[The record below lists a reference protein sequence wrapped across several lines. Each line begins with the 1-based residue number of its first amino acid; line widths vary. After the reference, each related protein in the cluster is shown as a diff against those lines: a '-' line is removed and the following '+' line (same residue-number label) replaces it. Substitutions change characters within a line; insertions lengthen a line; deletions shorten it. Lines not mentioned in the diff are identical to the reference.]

1 MTHESEPDVAALRT
15 EVAELRELVAHLRT
29 RLDVTPAPAA
39 PTAGHESDHDPD
51 LEPAPSAR
59 SRRDLLKLAGG
70 VAAGAAGGVL
80 MTAAPAAAA
89 NADALTVG
97 AQHAPDAGTTPT
109 SGIDYSTSG
118 PYFGAAPHA
127 VFSVTDN
134 APSNG
139 ISAAIVGAGLDN
151 AAIGLAGLGPIY
163 DIFAAGS
170 GITGRVPFMNQGPP
184 TSDPWL
190 AGDVILDAHGN
201 LFACVASGTPGVWRK
216 LSGPAAAGAFHA
228 ISPLRVYDSRSADGP
243 IADGVD
249 RTVSVATATT
259 GGPAVPAGATA
270 VAITLTV
277 TNTQGAGG
285 FLAVRPAGTG
295 YAGTSSINWFGPGQ
309 NLAATV
315 ISQLGGDRQL
325 TVRGGFQPA
334 DFLIDVTG
342 YYA

>member
-1 MTHESEPDVAALRT
+1 MTTEPADVAALQA
-15 EVAELRELVAHLRT
+15 EVAELREVVA
-29 RLDVTPAPAA
+29 RLQARFDAAPAA
-39 PTAGHESDHDPD
+39 PTPP
-51 LEPAPSAR
+51 PAPSDGAS
-59 SRRDLLKLAGG
+59 SRRDLLRLAGG
-70 VAAGAAGGVL
+70 VAAGAAGGLLVS
-80 MTAAPAAAA
+80 AAPAAAA
-89 NADALTVG
+89 SADSLTVG
-97 AQHAPDAGTTPT
+97 AQHTPDPGTSPT
-109 SGIDYSTSG
+109 SGIDYTGSG

-134 APSNG
+134 LGFNG
-139 ISAAIVGAGLDN
+139 ISAAVVGAGINN
-151 AAIGLAGLGPIY
+151 AAIGVAGFGPIY
-163 DIFAAGS
+163 DVFAAGS

-201 LFACVASGTPGVWRK
+201 LFACVTSGTPGVWRK
-216 LSGPAAAGAFHA
+216 LAGPAAAGAFHA
-228 ISPLRVYDSRSADGP
+228 ISPQRVYDSRNAEGPVGDGQER
-243 IADGVD
+243 V
-249 RTVSVATATT
+249 VSVAVST
-259 GGPAVPAGATA
+259 GGGPVVPAGATA

-295 YAGTSSINWFGPGQ
+295 YAGTSSINWFGPNQ

-315 ISQLGGDRQL
+315 ISQLGGNRQL
-325 TVRGGFQPA
+325 VVRGGFMPA